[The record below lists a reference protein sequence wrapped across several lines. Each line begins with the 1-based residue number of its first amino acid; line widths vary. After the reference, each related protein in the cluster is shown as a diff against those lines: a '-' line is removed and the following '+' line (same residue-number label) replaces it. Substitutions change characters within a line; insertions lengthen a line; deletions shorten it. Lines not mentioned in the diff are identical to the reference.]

1 MYLYIYD
8 SYLNDKKYQTVLTKI
23 ESRLADLGI
32 NGRTAKMTILK
43 NMRETILDGI
53 KKGAETIVAVGNDK
67 TLFEVIRILAREPV
81 TVGYIPVGTRSTIA
95 PVLAIP
101 EDEKACDVLS
111 ARLSEKMD
119 IGKVN
124 NQYFLSSIEV
134 DKGSVS
140 IQCDGRYWIT
150 PTSTDSQIQI
160 CNLTAQPK
168 IASRSTFKCNPQ
180 DGFLETIISSSAPSG
195 KIVGFFQKSF
205 ARPSVFTARRL
216 KIVSQS
222 ESVTLIVDGQPVAKT
237 PVTVEILPKL
247 LKVIVGKK
255 RMF

>member
-8 SYLNDKKYQTVLTKI
+8 SYLNDKKYQTVLTRI

-32 NGRTAKMTILK
+32 NGRIAKMTILK
-43 NMRETILDGI
+43 NMKETILDGI

-81 TVGYIPVGTRSTIA
+81 TVGYIPVGTKSTIA
-95 PVLAIP
+95 PILDIP
-101 EDEKACDVLS
+101 EEEKACDVLS

-140 IQCDGRYWIT
+140 IQCDGRYWV
-150 PTSTDSQIQI
+150 TSTSADNQIRI
-160 CNLTAQPK
+160 CNLTAHPQ
-168 IASRSTFKCNPQ
+168 ITGSSSFQCNPQ
-180 DGFLETIISSSAPSG
+180 DGYLETVIGPPTSTG
-195 KIVGFFQKSF
+195 KIAGLFQRSSVKTSIF
-205 ARPSVFTARRL
+205 SARKL

-222 ESVTLIVDGQPVAKT
+222 ESVTITADGQPVAKT
-237 PVTVEILPKL
+237 PVTVEVLPQL